1 MIYCGLY
8 FLTRAYQKSKTK
20 DLIKYFADPQNQELG
35 IIKQQSSENKML
47 N

>member
-1 MIYCGLY
+1 MIDRGLY
-8 FLTRAYQKSKTK
+8 CLTRAYQKSKVK
-20 DLIKYFADPQNQELG
+20 DPIKYFADPQNQELG